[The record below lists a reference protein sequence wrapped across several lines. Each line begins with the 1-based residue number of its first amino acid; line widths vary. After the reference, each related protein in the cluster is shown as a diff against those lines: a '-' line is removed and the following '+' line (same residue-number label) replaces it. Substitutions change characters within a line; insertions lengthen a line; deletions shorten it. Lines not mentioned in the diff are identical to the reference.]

1 MSNRISLS
9 TIAAIAALGLV
20 SPILAQ
26 QRSAVSGADLDS
38 AVVASAVQ
46 DREAVRRFLSIQ
58 QVQTVADQLGV
69 SATELS
75 ARVAALDDATL
86 ARLAQQGGLDEPAL
100 AGGANEIVLSTT
112 AVIIILLL
120 VILLVD

>member
-86 ARLAQQGGLDEPAL
+86 ARLAQQGGLDGPAL
-100 AGGANEIVLSTT
+100 AGGADTIVLSTT
-112 AVIIILLL
+112 AVIIILIV
-120 VILLVD
+120 VILLVA

>member
-46 DREAVRRFLSIQ
+46 DREAVRHFLSTE
-58 QVQTVADQLGV
+58 QVQEVADQLGV
-69 SATELS
+69 GATELS